1 MYSARNRF
9 SSLTK
14 KFANFTSNKRIC
26 SASNITNKNS
36 HVIQHNSSI
45 NNVNECVGADLI
57 YVESCNSD
65 SSLYSISINQ
75 EKSKKSKLIQT
86 EEKYFE
92 KTDDL
97 QYRWLISFCDCCIQI
112 AKFYCQDSAQNLQS
126 YFMKSMTGTQY
137 NFFYSISAYFIILP
151 FFSSYFNQKFGLR
164 YSLLIFCLMFT
175 CGHFIFTFGVSN
187 SNYPLM
193 LFGRFFFLIGANC
206 MEVFE
211 DVIVTL
217 WFFNKELTLSMGL
230 SFAACRIGSALTSIV
245 TPWIMIKNPSSLHLP
260 LLIGCFFGL
269 VALFFCLLMIYID
282 LAYEKER
289 IDELDSFWLDIPVE
303 KRIIKFEGFK
313 ELGKFFWLFAL
324 TTLFTYTSYFGFIN
338 NSNDLLCTLFEFT
351 PQSAGGSL
359 TIFYL
364 ISAVITPLMGIMV
377 DSIGKRISILQ
388 ISLCLLVIPFCILYI
403 LPAWTNNFLVILCLV
418 MIAVFFS
425 SYAAVLWSCIP
436 LLVER
441 EKQCL
446 AFGSIYSTLNLCLV
460 FSSFFIGFIHDNTI
474 SYGGGYDISLLFII
488 FCLIMA
494 IFFVIYIKEKETK
507 KMEALNL
514 INNEKIR
521 DIMNED
527 MELGGKILD
536 MIKES
541 ENEEVELKEY
551 KNLSF

>member
-1 MYSARNRF
+1 MYSAINPF
-9 SSLTK
+9 SSLK
-14 KFANFTSNKRIC
+14 KRFTNISARKRFCSEDNIANKTTNTIRHNTSL
-26 SASNITNKNS
+26 
-36 HVIQHNSSI
+36 
-45 NNVNECVGADLI
+45 NNLNDWAAADLI
-57 YVESCNSD
+57 YIDNSD
-65 SSLYSISINQ
+65 SPLSSFSNNQ
-75 EKSKKSKLIQT
+75 ERSRKDKQIQT
-86 EEKYFE
+86 DEKYFE
-92 KTDDL
+92 QTDDL

-112 AKFYCQDSAQNLQS
+112 AKFYCQDSVQNLQP

-137 NFFYSISAYFIILP
+137 NLFYSVSAYFFILP

-164 YSLLIFCLMFT
+164 YSLLIFCLMFIF
-175 CGHFIFTFGVSN
+175 GHFIFTLGVSN
-187 SNYPLM
+187 SYYPLM
-193 LFGRFFFLIGANC
+193 LFGRFLFLIGANC

-230 SFAACRIGSALTSIV
+230 SFAACRVGSALTSII
-245 TPWIMIKNPSSLHLP
+245 TPWIMIKNPNSLYLP
-260 LLIGCFFGL
+260 LLIGCLFGV

-289 IDELDSFWLDIPVE
+289 VEEIDSFWLDIPVE
-303 KRIIKFEGFK
+303 KKSIIKLEGFK
-313 ELGKFFWLFAL
+313 QLGKVFWPFAL
-324 TTLFTYTSYFGFIN
+324 TTLFTYTSYFGFLN
-338 NSNDLLCTLFEFT
+338 NSNDLLCTLFGFT
-351 PQSAGGSL
+351 PQSAGGIL

-377 DSIGKRISILQ
+377 DSIGKRISLLQ
-388 ISLCLLVIPFCILYI
+388 TSLFLLIIPFCILYI
-403 LPAWTNNFLVILCLV
+403 LPIGSNNFIVILCLV

-436 LLVER
+436 LLVEK

-446 AFGSIYSTLNLCLV
+446 AFGTIYSTLNLCLV

-474 SYGGGYDISLLFII
+474 SYGGGYEISLLFII
-488 FCLIMA
+488 FCLITA
-494 IFFVIYIKEKETK
+494 VFFVNYVKEKETI

-521 DIMNED
+521 EIINED

-541 ENEEVELKEY
+541 ENEDMELKEY
-551 KNLSF
+551 KKMSF